1 MRKFAFIFILL
12 VSGAK
17 FAHANQDFYGNL
29 FVNAAVWRASNTCS
43 ADSFV
48 AIATNPINFGGVTV
62 LSSGT
67 DPSKIAFFDGS
78 NNLQVGTIAVS
89 GLNMGIPI
97 GFGISFSSGGL
108 RYTNAGGS
116 CISILWQYKKN
127 PDPGR

>member
-1 MRKFAFIFILL
+1 MKRFVFLFILL

-43 ADSFV
+43 ADLFV
-48 AIATNPINFGGVTV
+48 PIATAPVNFGGVTV

-67 DPSKIAFFDGS
+67 DPSRVAIFDGS
-78 NNLQVGTIAVS
+78 NNVQLATIAVS
-89 GLNMGIPI
+89 GGNMGIPI
-97 GFGISFSSGGL
+97 GYGISFSSGGL
-108 RYTNAGGS
+108 RYTNFGGS